1 MRQRQHHKERSGSRR
16 VTSRLRLSLLG
27 AGAHYTTVGM
37 AFPLLL
43 LQAEAL
49 GGARAAGLVLGLP
62 MLVFTFAS
70 PFWGWLA
77 DRWRSRRRV
86 VLLCAVASAVLFVP
100 QPWLATYEL
109 LALRLLQ
116 SFFLGGMVHLA
127 TLFSELDPRARGHH
141 LGTLNAVSS
150 LAWGLGG
157 LFTGLLVAGGDYGR
171 GSPPVIRA
179 FMLCTALGVVGVAG
193 LLALPERRV
202 DETVVPHEP
211 LRGLS
216 RLWIATVLLFAGYYV
231 FLTFAPDFLSDQLGS
246 TRSMGLVFAAA
257 GVAGAVLAPWIGRL
271 CDRMPRLMALRIVY
285 GLYIGCMI
293 IYTLAPHPLIVAAAF
308 VPPVWVLFQVAAT
321 ALVADH
327 VPYRLRGRAV
337 GLLNA
342 ALFLGG
348 GLGGLLAAA
357 LGESLALAPL
367 FALGTAL
374 VTLGTLVGWWLPEPS
389 IASAGVSDE

>member
-1 MRQRQHHKERSGSRR
+1 MM
-16 VTSRLRLSLLG
+16 RLSLLG
-27 AGAHYTTVGM
+27 AGAYYTTVGM

-70 PFWGWLA
+70 PFWGWIA

-86 VLLCAVASAVLFVP
+86 VLLCAVVSAALFVP

-127 TLFSELDPRARGHH
+127 TLFAELDPCARGHH

-157 LFTGLLVAGGDYGR
+157 LLTGLLVADGDYGR
-171 GSPPVIRA
+171 GSPSVVRA

-193 LLALPERRV
+193 LLALSERRV
-202 DETVVPHEP
+202 DEKAVSSEP

-216 RLWIATVLLFAGYYV
+216 RLWVATVLLFAGYYV

-246 TRSMGLVFAAA
+246 TRNMGFLLAAA
-257 GVAGAVLAPWIGRL
+257 GIAGAVLAPWMGRI
-271 CDRMPRLMALRIVY
+271 CDRMPRLAALRIVY
-285 GLYIGCMI
+285 GLYIGCMV

-321 ALVADH
+321 ALVADR

-342 ALFLGG
+342 ALFFGG

-357 LGESLALAPL
+357 LGENMASAPL

-374 VTLGTLVGWWLPEPS
+374 VALGALAGWWLPEPS
-389 IASAGVSDE
+389 IAGADDPDQ